1 MALTSMSNYS
11 DGMFTPMRSRA
22 AWGIVAGVA
31 LVQALAAGVGFY
43 GSTIYV
49 AALTAGEGSFS
60 VVAVSIATGT
70 FMLVSGLGG
79 IVVARAME
87 RSGPRLVIAIGAMV
101 QAGALATLGRVS
113 TDAGLLAAYGVMGI
127 GFAALTVVPAARLV
141 AAWFDEGRRAVAM
154 SIAFMGLPIGG
165 VLGTPAI
172 SRLVESVGFREAT
185 LWLAATLVAVVV
197 PTSALLREP
206 SRPLPEPSLPG
217 TPLPAAAPVT
227 LTDDTLT
234 TRESWSADAA
244 VRTRWFVLVTA
255 ALSLA
260 MVSQVGALT
269 HLYSAVAPV
278 RSAAVAASTVS
289 IVTLASLVGR
299 VAGSWALHHFGL
311 LRSTG
316 ALAAGQGLA
325 LIGVAAWRDD
335 VALVAAAVLLGLTVG
350 NLQVSQPLLLSD
362 RFGPVEFPRILAIGN
377 LFSTIGMSVGPL
389 VVGVGVSFG
398 WDYGPSFLVL
408 AGCSIAAAGLLLAA
422 GRTPLPSPVLK
433 GSS

>member
-1 MALTSMSNYS
+1 MA
-11 DGMFTPMRSRA
+11 MRSRA

-49 AALTAGEGSFS
+49 AALTAGERSFS

-87 RSGPRLVIAIGAMV
+87 HSGPRLVIAIGAIV
-101 QAGALATLGRVS
+101 QAAALATLGRVS

-141 AAWFDEGRRAVAM
+141 AAWFEDGRRAVAM

-197 PTSALLREP
+197 PTAALLREP
-206 SRPLPEPSLPG
+206 SRPRPEPGLPG
-217 TPLPAAAPVT
+217 TPFPAAAPVP
-227 LTDDTLT
+227 LIDDTLT
-234 TRESWSADAA
+234 ARETWSAESA
-244 VRTRWFVLVTA
+244 VRTRWFLLVTA

-299 VAGSWALHHFGL
+299 VAGSWALHHYGL
-311 LRSTG
+311 LRSTA
-316 ALAAGQGLA
+316 ALAASQALA
-325 LIGVAAWRDD
+325 LVGIAAWRDD

-362 RFGPVEFPRILAIGN
+362 RFGPDGFPRILAIGN
-377 LFSTIGMSVGPL
+377 LFSTIGMSLGPL
-389 VVGVGVSFG
+389 VVGLGVSLG

-408 AGCSIAAAGLLLAA
+408 AGCSTAAAVLLLAA
-422 GRTPLPSPVLK
+422 GRTPLPSPVPK